1 MAVDLFT
8 RHFLGSFFLLI
19 GILFA
24 CRALGLYARL
34 GFSHINYGQSG
45 TATWWNRHLF
55 NVFRAAIL
63 LVCLARMVWPIDP
76 WLGVIGW
83 LYQPPVLLTGVLVL
97 LASFGVASYLQ
108 AYMLSD
114 WRSGIDRDQKPVLI
128 TSGPYARTRN
138 PLFLAV
144 ILGQLGFFLAL
155 PSLFSLVCLLVGAW
169 VIRRQALAEEAA
181 LAELYGEPYTH
192 YRQQVPRWL

>member
-1 MAVDLFT
+1 MTAELFT

-34 GFSHINYGQSG
+34 GFSHIHYGETGS
-45 TATWWNRHLF
+45 ATWWNRQLF

-63 LVCLARMVWPIDP
+63 LVCLLRIVWPIDP
-76 WLGVIGW
+76 WLGIIGW
-83 LYQPPVLLTGVLVL
+83 LYHPVVLLVGVAVL
-97 LASFGVASYLQ
+97 LCSFGLASYLQ
-108 AYMLSD
+108 AYMHAD
-114 WRSGIDRDQKPVLI
+114 WRSGIDREQAPSLL
-128 TSGPYARTRN
+128 TSGPYARSRN

-144 ILGQLGFFLAL
+144 ILGQVGFFLAL
-155 PSLFSLVCLLVGAW
+155 PSVFSLICLVVGVW

-181 LAELYGEPYTH
+181 LAEHYGEPYSH